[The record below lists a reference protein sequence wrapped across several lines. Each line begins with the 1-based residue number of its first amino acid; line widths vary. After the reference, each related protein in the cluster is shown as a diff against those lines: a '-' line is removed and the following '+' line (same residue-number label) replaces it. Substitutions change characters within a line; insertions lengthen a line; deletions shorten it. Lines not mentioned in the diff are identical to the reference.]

1 MTHRRKIT
9 NNQDIR
15 VVTKNEFIKGCGMDK
30 ASLKATKLLYI
41 AIAQCRQSD
50 QEFYEYGLT
59 VPEFA
64 AMMDVEPTNVYQE
77 ADAITDELMRAF
89 VKVKR
94 ENNRFRKYTVFALC
108 DYDGAEI
115 YFKINKDMTDFLL
128 GITSDFTKPLLDD
141 FLRMN
146 SVYSIK
152 VWHLL
157 QKYMKSQ
164 KPAFAIE
171 GMEPE
176 FDVPLAELR
185 EVTGTQD
192 KLKQISDFKI
202 KVLDK
207 ALREIEECAGVKLI
221 YTNKKRNKTIVGFHF
236 KVVPLYT
243 ISPEKAQEIDDYF
256 EEKERMQKAEEQI
269 PGQQSFENDYG
280 GWFSSKK

>member
-1 MTHRRKIT
+1 MTQRRRINKDE
-9 NNQDIR
+9 NIR
-15 VVTKNEFIKGCGMDK
+15 VVTKNDFIKGCGIER

-41 AIAQCRQSD
+41 AIAQCRQTD
-50 QEFYEYGLT
+50 EEFYEYGVS

-64 AMMDVEPTNVYQE
+64 AMMDIEPTHVYEE
-77 ADAITDELMRAF
+77 ADAITDELMQAF
-89 VKVKR
+89 VRVKR
-94 ENNRFRKYTVFALC
+94 EHNRFRKYSVFAVC
-108 DYDGAEI
+108 DYDGSEI

-157 QKYMKSQ
+157 QKHMKSQ

-176 FDVPLAELR
+176 FDVSLEELR
-185 EVTGTQD
+185 EVTGTQH
-192 KLKQISDFKI
+192 KLRQISDFKI

-221 YTNKKRNKTIVGFHF
+221 YTNRKHGKTIVGFRF

-243 ISPEKAQEIDDYF
+243 IKPEKAQQIDDYF
-256 EEKERMQKAEEQI
+256 EERERLRKAEEQI
-269 PGQQSFENDYG
+269 PGQQSLETDYG
-280 GWFSSKK
+280 GWFSSRK